1 MKTDNLV
8 APFDIEA
15 DRRRRGTG
23 AGVGPRLWSFASEH
37 LLALPAGV
45 LIALAWANL
54 APGSYYRATYPM
66 AFAVNDVAMVFFFGW
81 ITKEVVEA
89 TLPGGVLHSWR
100 RAALPIAL
108 SGVIVVASVVA
119 FAVAVRLVGAPML
132 EQAWVASAAMDLAF
146 GYFVAR
152 LIFGPTSAVVPFFLL
167 VAMSANAI
175 GFGLLAQTG
184 TFREAWPGLGAVLMA
199 GALGYALLLRKLR
212 FTSVWP
218 YILGAGGLSWAGLY
232 FGGVHPALALVPIVP
247 FLPHGTRDPGF
258 FVDAKP
264 NARDT
269 LSRFELWCRHPAQ
282 AALFLFGLVNG
293 GVPLLALER
302 GVLALPI
309 AFIVAR
315 PVALL
320 AGAGFA
326 VASGLHLS
334 KSIGW
339 RELLVLGFV
348 SSIGFTLALFFASA
362 TLGIGQALNET
373 RAGALLS
380 VTAGL
385 FAFGAAWLL
394 GVGRFARGGGGN
406 R

>member
-15 DRRRRGTG
+15 DRTHPGT

-45 LIALAWANL
+45 LIALVWANL

-100 RAALPIAL
+100 RAALPIAV
-108 SGVIVVASVVA
+108 SGVVVAASVVA

-152 LIFGPTSAVVPFFLL
+152 LIFGPRSAVVPFFLL

-184 TFREAWPGLGAVLMA
+184 TFRDAWPGLAAVLMA
-199 GALGYALLLRKLR
+199 GALGYAVLLRTLR

-247 FLPHGTRDPGF
+247 FLPHGKRDPGF

-264 NARDT
+264 DARDT
-269 LSRFELWCRHPAQ
+269 LNRFELWCRHPAQ

-302 GVLALPI
+302 GVLALPL
-309 AFIVAR
+309 ALVVAR
-315 PVALL
+315 PLALL

-380 VTAGL
+380 VTAGVL
-385 FAFGAAWLL
+385 AFGAAWLL
-394 GVGRFARGGGGN
+394 GVGRFARDGGGN

>member
-1 MKTDNLV
+1 M
-8 APFDIEA
+8 
-15 DRRRRGTG
+15 
-23 AGVGPRLWSFASEH
+23 
-37 LLALPAGV
+37 
-45 LIALAWANL
+45 
-54 APGSYYRATYPM
+54 APGTYYQATYPM

-108 SGVIVVASVVA
+108 SGVVVTGSVVA
-119 FAVAVRLVGAPML
+119 FAMAVRLVEAPML
-132 EQAWVASAAMDLAF
+132 EQAWVATTAMDLAF

-152 LIFGPTSAVVPFFLL
+152 VIFGPTSAVVPFFLL
-167 VAMSANAI
+167 IALSANAI
-175 GFGLLAQTG
+175 GFGLLAQTS

-199 GALGYALLLRKLR
+199 GAVGYAGLLRTLR
-212 FTSVWP
+212 FTSFWP
-218 YILGAGGLSWAGLY
+218 YILGAGGLSWAGFY
-232 FGGVHPALALVPIVP
+232 FAGLHPALALVPIVP
-247 FLPHGTRDPGF
+247 FLPHGKRDPGF

-264 NARDT
+264 TARDT
-269 LSRFELWCRHPAQ
+269 LSRFESWCRHPAQ
-282 AALFLFGLVNG
+282 AALFFFGLVNG
-293 GVPLLALER
+293 GVPLHALEQ
-302 GVLALPI
+302 GILALPL
-309 AFIVAR
+309 ALVVAR
-315 PVALL
+315 PLALL

-339 RELLVLGFV
+339 RELVVLGFV

-362 TLGIGQALNET
+362 TLGVGQALNET

-385 FAFGAAWLL
+385 FALGAAWLL
-394 GVGRFARGGGGN
+394 GVGRFARDGGRN